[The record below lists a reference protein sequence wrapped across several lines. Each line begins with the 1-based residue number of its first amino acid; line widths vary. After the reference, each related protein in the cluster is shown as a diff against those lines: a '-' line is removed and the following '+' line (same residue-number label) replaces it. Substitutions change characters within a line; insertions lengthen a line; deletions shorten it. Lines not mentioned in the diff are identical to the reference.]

1 MSAFGNHLRMANVE
15 NRLEVTNLG
24 VAIMFEQECQSHS
37 NDLNAM
43 VAIIVYVGWIKEIL
57 ELDYGNF
64 QTIVF
69 FCNWVVAN
77 YKGFVA
83 TMTCDKYGFTIVNVE
98 CLIPLSTK
106 SFIFLMHIEQV
117 FFSSNV
123 RQHGN

>member
-1 MSAFGNHLRMANVE
+1 
-15 NRLEVTNLG
+15 
-24 VAIMFEQECQSHS
+24 MFEHECRFHS
-37 NDLNAM
+37 NDPNAM
-43 VAIIVYVGWIKEIL
+43 VAIIVYVEWIKKIL

-77 YKGFVA
+77 YEGSVA
-83 TMTCDKYGFTIVNVE
+83 TVTCDKYGFTIMNVE

-117 FFSSNV
+117 LFSSNV
-123 RQHGN
+123 RQRGN